1 MLLGT
6 VDGSMLGNMLTGKVA
21 LRVAKGV
28 ARARGGGYNTMDYMD
43 KKF

>member
-28 ARARGGGYNTMDYMD
+28 ARARGGYNTMDYMD